1 MMTNPRWSWWL
12 AVLVI
17 PLSTIW
23 LAGWAA
29 IYVTDLIADE
39 QRFGWLMT
47 LRLGAYYI
55 IAMAEYPIIV
65 FVPAALALVW
75 ALRRVFGWPRKAKPS
90 KIASKF
96 ERD

>member
-1 MMTNPRWSWWL
+1 
-12 AVLVI
+12 
-17 PLSTIW
+17 
-23 LAGWAA
+23 
-29 IYVTDLIADE
+29 
-39 QRFGWLMT
+39 MT